1 MIMIII
7 VYNKWL
13 TKQIN
18 TEMKLYDW
26 DSSQLL
32 LEFSDQ
38 FQLLNYKVYQ
48 KIEYIYVNWKITR
61 R

>member
-48 KIEYIYVNWKITR
+48 KIEYI
-61 R
+61 